1 MKRILIVA
9 MLTVAL
15 CASSFQANAQ
25 SKLDKLVGTWLMTV
39 DFNGQMMELTYK
51 VEKTDEGVFAMM
63 EMPGAPEQ
71 KLEIKDVNGK
81 LISNLEIPEYGASI
95 DISYAVVDD
104 DTVNVA
110 VDAGGFMMEST
121 MTRVKE

>member
-1 MKRILIVA
+1 

>member
-1 MKRILIVA
+1 MKRIFIVA

-63 EMPGAPEQ
+63 EMPSAPEQ